1 MNLFREA
8 MKNEQERIQRVIDL
22 TATPEE
28 IAGIGS
34 LAPEKR
40 NQNTYY
46 YEQWYQGRKRVQK
59 NYLGTADSEA
69 TLRHLKLRMQNELI
83 KRAEEDQKLLNR
95 MQAKYQDYDPQT
107 LLDALPAT
115 YRKAAGS
122 GTATPLFDQRYQQCV
137 NWASQDYERND
148 APFSKAATYAKDG
161 THVRSKG
168 ECIYYNILQ
177 EYLLPFVYDCYK
189 EFTGERGETRRF
201 CPDFLI
207 RCLSG
212 RLIIIEHLGR
222 LDDLSYAIDFGKK
235 CHWYIRNGFILGKN
249 FFVTS
254 DDVHGGTDS
263 RAILEVVEKVTA
275 MFYNY

>member
-1 MNLFREA
+1 M
-8 MKNEQERIQRVIDL
+8 
-22 TATPEE
+22 
-28 IAGIGS
+28 
-34 LAPEKR
+34 
-40 NQNTYY
+40 
-46 YEQWYQGRKRVQK
+46 
-59 NYLGTADSEA
+59 
-69 TLRHLKLRMQNELI
+69 
-83 KRAEEDQKLLNR
+83 
-95 MQAKYQDYDPQT
+95 
-107 LLDALPAT
+107 
-115 YRKAAGS
+115 
-122 GTATPLFDQRYQQCV
+122 
-137 NWASQDYERND
+137 
-148 APFSKAATYAKDG
+148 
-161 THVRSKG
+161 RSKG
-168 ECIYYNILQ
+168 ECIYYNMLQ

-235 CHWYIRNGFILGKN
+235 CYWYIQSGFVLGKN

-254 DDVHGGTDS
+254 DDVYGGTDS